1 MGVQQKEYKFT
12 LIRIEFPSKYILEA
26 KYKLLLPPH
35 QVIKNKHDESQT
47 FKSMGGMIPAC
58 TVRFVLDSKSN
69 KNSNYKGKYIKHE
82 LIQKCFTKKITSLRD
97 ANLGIGDDSNEEQKD
112 NKGNGNNNVNNKKNG
127 KMTAAQFK
135 AMKRQKALQNKLAKL
150 NQQ

>member
-12 LIRIEFPSKYILEA
+12 LIRIEFSSKYILEA
-26 KYKLLLPPH
+26 KFQPNTAIFKLFEFVSSCLDETILASKYKLLLPPH

-69 KNSNYKGKYIKHE
+69 KNSNYKDKYIKHE

-112 NKGNGNNNVNNKKNG
+112 NKGNGNNN
-127 KMTAAQFK
+127 
-135 AMKRQKALQNKLAKL
+135 
-150 NQQ
+150 